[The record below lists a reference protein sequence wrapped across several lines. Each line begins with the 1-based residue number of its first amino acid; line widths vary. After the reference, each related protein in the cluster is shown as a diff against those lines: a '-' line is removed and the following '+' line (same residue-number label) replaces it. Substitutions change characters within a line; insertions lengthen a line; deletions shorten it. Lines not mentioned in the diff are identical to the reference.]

1 MRPRID
7 PATLPYSSVIQAALD
22 KVMPK
27 GVPPLTLFTT
37 MARDERL
44 FTRFFSG
51 GLIDKGHLPLRERE
65 LIIHRVTALCGSEY
79 EWGVHAAFFASKINL
94 NSDQMYSLV
103 HGNSQDACWDK
114 GESLLIDMCDA
125 LHNTSTL
132 PDEIW
137 EPLRA
142 IYSENAMIELL
153 MLAGYYKTVSY
164 LTNSLQLPLEG
175 FARQFPSK
183 KAHQTANENELG

>member
-7 PATLPYSSVIQAALD
+7 PATSPYSSVIQAALD

-65 LIIHRVTALCGSEY
+65 LVIHRVTALCGSEY
-79 EWGVHAAFFASKINL
+79 EWGVHAAFFASKINFL
-94 NSDQMYSLV
+94 ELSEELFNANDLTFKTISVTSSLIP
-103 HGNSQDACWDK
+103 
-114 GESLLIDMCDA
+114 LIDVNSC
-125 LHNTSTL
+125 NT
-132 PDEIW
+132 
-137 EPLRA
+137 
-142 IYSENAMIELL
+142 
-153 MLAGYYKTVSY
+153 
-164 LTNSLQLPLEG
+164 
-175 FARQFPSK
+175 PSI
-183 KAHQTANENELG
+183 